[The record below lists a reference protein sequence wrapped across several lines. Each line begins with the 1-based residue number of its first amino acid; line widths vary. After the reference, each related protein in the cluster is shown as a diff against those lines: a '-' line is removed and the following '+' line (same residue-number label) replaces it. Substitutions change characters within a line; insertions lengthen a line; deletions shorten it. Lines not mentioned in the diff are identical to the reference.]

1 MAIFSSLPFP
11 VRHRP
16 SPGRL
21 WVILIHGM
29 GATEKSW
36 TDPCAETLAGGM
48 LPFDFVLTDFN
59 HPPNRLIST
68 PLLQWKICNSAPL
81 RLQPS
86 PPTPIW
92 EVMAGESFNLLAWS
106 QRDSC
111 GLIAQAVEELYQVMK
126 LLPPKDEV
134 VLLGHSRGGL
144 IARRFLQ
151 DRPIGWERVR
161 RVILLGSPNRGSQIA
176 ALAKVLSDA
185 WFLDLMERFFP
196 KSSSL
201 FLSRAFAHVRAYLK
215 IVAIAE
221 LAPDSPFMTEMVQG
235 EKRECESRI
244 PYINLIGTCTT
255 FIRFYRI
262 VQREPWQIAPVLSL
276 LDGLETLVP
285 RAFLPLEVRQGRG
298 DGQVSLESACLPWVQ
313 SNHLFAVNHA
323 QLLIDG
329 RIQHQILQALREI

>member
-1 MAIFSSLPFP
+1 M
-11 VRHRP
+11 
-16 SPGRL
+16 
-21 WVILIHGM
+21 ILIHGM

-86 PPTPIW
+86 PPTPLW

-111 GLIAQAVEELYQVMK
+111 GLISQAVEELSDVMK
-126 LLPPKDEV
+126 LLPPEDEV

-176 ALAKVLSDA
+176 ALAKILGEA
-185 WFLDLMERFFP
+185 WFLALVERFFP
-196 KSSSL
+196 QSSPVFIL
-201 FLSRAFAHVRAYLK
+201 RAFAHVRAYLK
-215 IVAIAE
+215 TAAIAE
-221 LAPDSPFMTEMVQG
+221 LAPDSPFIAEMIQG
-235 EKRECESRI
+235 EKRERESRI
-244 PYINLIGTCTT
+244 PYVNLIGTCTT

-262 VQREPWQIAPVLSL
+262 VQLEPWQTVPILSL

-285 RAFLPLEVRQGRG
+285 RALLPPEVRQGRG
-298 DGQVSLESACLPWVQ
+298 DGQVSVESACLPWAQ
-313 SNHLFAVNHA
+313 SNHLFALNHA

-329 RIQHQILQALREI
+329 PIQRQILQALREI